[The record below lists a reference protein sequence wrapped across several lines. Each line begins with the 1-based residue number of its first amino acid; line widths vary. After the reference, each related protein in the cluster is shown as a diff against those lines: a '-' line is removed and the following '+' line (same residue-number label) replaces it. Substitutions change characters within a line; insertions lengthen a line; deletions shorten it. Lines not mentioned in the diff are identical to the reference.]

1 MIRIVHPIAGG
12 LALATIAG
20 FWTASVAVELFGG
33 PTAVAAVKGAI
44 PYGFVVL
51 IPALAVVGMSGM
63 RLGRGQRRP
72 LVAAKRRRMPV
83 IAANGIL
90 VLVPS
95 ALVLAARAQAGE
107 LDAVFYAVQALELV
121 AGGVNI
127 TLLGLCLRD
136 GLRLARGRRV
146 RVA

>member
-12 LALATIAG
+12 LALAMITG
-20 FWTASVAVELFGG
+20 FWTASVGVELFGG
-33 PTAVAAVKGAI
+33 PAAIAAVKGAI
-44 PYGFVVL
+44 RCGLLVL
-51 IPALAVVGMSGM
+51 VPAMAIVGLSGM
-63 RLGRGQRRP
+63 RLGRGHRGP

-95 ALVLAARAQAGE
+95 ALFLAARAQAGA
-107 LDAVFYAVQALELV
+107 LDGVFYAVQALELV

-127 TLLGLCLRD
+127 ALLGLSLRD
-136 GLRLARGRRV
+136 GLRLSRGRR
-146 RVA
+146 RHPA